1 MAILPL
7 AHNAIALLMFPAF
20 AALVAVRA
28 AVSDHRLKTAAAG
41 ASVSISPASEL
52 RIGFGLTKIGEYLD
66 HKVNLAL
73 SVDTTPLTGNADM
86 FGIMKLAQNLENG
99 RSGKMTMRRGHHT
112 SSGLKAMGKAPD
124 ESPLPEESTEDAAEA
139 SADIEPA

>member
-1 MAILPL
+1 VIHAINTSPEEMDIL
-7 AHNAIALLMFPAF
+7 
-20 AALVAVRA
+20 
-28 AVSDHRLKTAAAG
+28 AAAG

-86 FGIMKLAQNLENG
+86 FGIMKLAQNLETVAAKTNSNCRRAGRWNSRRSKG
-99 RSGKMTMRRGHHT
+99 RSAGPR
-112 SSGLKAMGKAPD
+112 
-124 ESPLPEESTEDAAEA
+124 
-139 SADIEPA
+139 